1 MNLLNIYLGYL
12 IYVGVLEI
20 SIFLL
25 GAVVL
30 GFFIH
35 FFITSRK
42 QMSIPASIMEPPVLA
57 ESVIQDNDEWRI
69 KYYEEMEEQKQL
81 QAQLRQEL
89 EEAKNN
95 EEVLSIE
102 LEELGKEILQMRKN
116 PPKQEVVQVASHHSP
131 QMEYLARLISTQE
144 SLLEQNQNI
153 ARLLDEIQALKESE
167 QQHLDTINDNKM
179 LAEKIS
185 ALESALAEK
194 DAEIRHMQQKTLLA
208 VEMEE
213 RLNRAYEEFN
223 LLRDKLLKVETNLSQ
238 PQNRQFEYDEL
249 QQNYFKLTKEF
260 DEIKAKHISMLEEN
274 QRLSRVLADTEDK
287 LRESNFQRQ
296 QLLKKIS
303 FLEELNQDL
312 QQISEQNKKLE
323 NQLKRMSEIEQM
335 LARVSG
341 KGHEDAG
348 HSEE

>member
-1 MNLLNIYLGYL
+1 MNFLNIYLGYL

-20 SIFLL
+20 TVFLL

-35 FFITSRK
+35 FFITSRRT
-42 QMSIPASIMEPPVLA
+42 MPVSVMEPPVLA
-57 ESVIQDNDEWRI
+57 ESVIRDNDEWRI
-69 KYYEEMEEQKQL
+69 KYYEEMEEQESM
-81 QAQLRQEL
+81 QAQLRQDL
-89 EEAKNN
+89 EEARNN
-95 EEVLSIE
+95 EEVLNIE
-102 LEELGKEILQMRKN
+102 LEELRKDILQMRKN
-116 PPKQEVVQVASHHSP
+116 PPKQQPVAEIQHVP
-131 QMEYLARLISTQE
+131 QMDYLARLISTQE

-153 ARLLDEIQALKESE
+153 ARLIDEIQALKESE
-167 QQHLDTINDNKM
+167 QQHLDTLNDNKM
-179 LAEKIS
+179 LAEKVN
-185 ALESALAEK
+185 ALQLALAEK
-194 DAEIRHMQQKTLLA
+194 EAELKQLQHKTLLA
-208 VEMEE
+208 REMED
-213 RLNRAYEEFN
+213 RLSRAYEEFN
-223 LLRDKLLKVETNLSQ
+223 LLRDKLLKVETNLAQ

-260 DEIKAKHISMLEEN
+260 DEIKGKHLSMLEEN

-296 QLLKKIS
+296 QLLKKIT

-323 NQLKRMSEIEQM
+323 NQLKRMSEIELM

-341 KGHEDAG
+341 KGQEEAG
-348 HSEE
+348 HAEGE